1 MAYFSYKAI
10 DSKGDVVKGLIEE
23 THMDQA
29 YDNISALGLNILNI
43 QPSGK
48 LADFYFKKVRV
59 WGIKGKDTIEFAS
72 NLAIMLRAGLPLVTS
87 ISDIAETMDN
97 QNFRERLLDIK
108 RTIELGSGFSAALAQ
123 HKEVF
128 PEIFINL
135 VAVGEETGRL
145 DKSLTDIAVHM
156 QRMEDLK
163 SAIIRALMYPTFAL
177 IGTTGALL
185 FWLIY
190 VLPKMTGLFTSMEM
204 DLPVLTQVLIISSD
218 FSQRNWPL
226 FIAVPVV
233 IYIAITMLSRKE
245 NTKYYVDAAK
255 LKMPIV
261 KLIAYNKL
269 IALFAEQLRILL
281 SAGITID
288 KSFDIMI
295 KVVSNVVFKRALI
308 NIKEDILLGSKISD
322 AMKRQHL
329 LFPNIAVRL
338 ISIGESTGNLSD
350 QLNYLSE
357 HYLKKLD
364 DISDKMGKLIEPI
377 IIVVIGLIFMV
388 IILGL
393 LAPIYDLIGGI
404 GN

>member
-23 THMDQA
+23 THVDQA

-43 QPSGK
+43 QPSGR

-204 DLPVLTQVLIISSD
+204 DLPVLTQVLIIASD

-233 IYIAITMLSRKE
+233 IYIAGWLCDGRG
-245 NTKYYVDAAK
+245 AAR
-255 LKMPIV
+255 P
-261 KLIAYNKL
+261 
-269 IALFAEQLRILL
+269 
-281 SAGITID
+281 
-288 KSFDIMI
+288 
-295 KVVSNVVFKRALI
+295 
-308 NIKEDILLGSKISD
+308 
-322 AMKRQHL
+322 
-329 LFPNIAVRL
+329 
-338 ISIGESTGNLSD
+338 
-350 QLNYLSE
+350 
-357 HYLKKLD
+357 
-364 DISDKMGKLIEPI
+364 
-377 IIVVIGLIFMV
+377 
-388 IILGL
+388 
-393 LAPIYDLIGGI
+393 
-404 GN
+404 